1 MSKLFDLNIEKVL
14 EHWGLEHALREIIA
28 NAMDEQELTSSEI
41 VKIFKDTDERW
52 HIRDYG
58 RGIRYSHFTQSE
70 NREKIESTNLIG
82 KFGVGLKDALAVFSR
97 HNIDIEISSKH
108 ATATLQ
114 MANKSGFEIET
125 LHAVFDEPKDTA
137 MIGTEFIISGISDE
151 DITKAKSM
159 FLRFSNL
166 DFLEETALG
175 EVYSAGPEGAYV
187 YVNGVQVAQE
197 DNFMFSYNITNVSAQ
212 IKKALN
218 RERSNVGRS
227 AYSDSVKKILTHCK
241 NKSILVMLVE
251 DLSNIMLGTNKDES
265 SWIDVSVYAAK
276 TLNSGGGV
284 VFLTPYERASL
295 NNQQVE
301 ILMQSGKQIILV
313 TDNLKEKLGSSVETF
328 SNIMQGYNEGFEYNF
343 ISYNDLN
350 TDERHVFDSRQ
361 IVLDFLDRYQYKHD
375 LQILVSETIRVNE
388 DGAVTDGVFDGN
400 RIIIRRKA
408 LREDRFLGVVAHE
421 FAHYISGAQDNTR
434 EFENYLTDM
443 LGYAMA
449 ELVPIPVN
457 NSKPKF
463 FSWKQR

>member
-1 MSKLFDLNIEKVL
+1 
-14 EHWGLEHALREIIA
+14 
-28 NAMDEQELTSSEI
+28 
-41 VKIFKDTDERW
+41 
-52 HIRDYG
+52 
-58 RGIRYSHFTQSE
+58 
-70 NREKIESTNLIG
+70 
-82 KFGVGLKDALAVFSR
+82 
-97 HNIDIEISSKH
+97 
-108 ATATLQ
+108 
-114 MANKSGFEIET
+114 
-125 LHAVFDEPKDTA
+125 
-137 MIGTEFIISGISDE
+137 
-151 DITKAKSM
+151 
-159 FLRFSNL
+159 
-166 DFLEETALG
+166 
-175 EVYSAGPEGAYV
+175 
-187 YVNGVQVAQE
+187 
-197 DNFMFSYNITNVSAQ
+197 MFSYNITNVSAQ